1 MRGPASQST
10 GACHAYKEN
19 KIHCARGHHR
29 RRLRGSDPGSCTA
42 CLRVA
47 AAAAVRGADGAGLFQ
62 SRRRMRADGGLC
74 GCQSLV
80 PFWDYGRRVRRAG
93 DRRRRR
99 HYIFHAQKRSVE
111 VFGALALGARQRG
124 RNRRGD
130 RGVRAAAAR
139 LSGRPTART
148 HWPSRCLSYSCAMWR
163 ACPCFCIWT
172 AAGWENAC
180 FEIRPRPRPF
190 NDGGALCK

>member
-1 MRGPASQST
+1 MPTKKTKFIVRA
-10 GACHAYKEN
+10 A
-19 KIHCARGHHR
+19 II
-29 RRLRGSDPGSCTA
+29 
-42 CLRVA
+42 A
-47 AAAAVRGADGAGLFQ
+47 AAYAVLTLALAPLAFGSLQLRLSEALTVLAYFSPAAVCGLTV
-62 SRRRMRADGGLC
+62 
-74 GCQSLV
+74 GCAVANLWS
-80 PFWDYGRRVRRAG
+80 PFGITDV
-93 DRRRRR
+93 
-99 HYIFHAQKRSVE
+99 
-111 VFGALALGARQRG
+111 VFGALATGVAAVITYFMPKKGLWKFLAPLPSVLV
-124 RNRRGD
+124 NAAVIRRGD
-130 RGVRAAAAR
+130 RGVPAAAAR